1 MYKSF
6 RLEQNH
12 FTCDE
17 AVSELSDQ
25 ELSIAL
31 EEFEATMVDVSELF
45 LPLLQNRL
53 DRTIICTA
61 VESGAV

>member
-1 MYKSF
+1 MG
-6 RLEQNH
+6 
-12 FTCDE
+12 
-17 AVSELSDQ
+17 LSDQ

-31 EEFEATMVDVSELF
+31 EELETTMGDISGLF

-61 VESGAV
+61 VKSGAM